1 MNDSTHLEESES
13 KPLHVCPICLHKL
26 TWNLQVDPAEYCC
39 KLGAFSE
46 KYGFEDEAEYYS
58 RAAKVLKK

>member
-1 MNDSTHLEESES
+1 MNGSRHADESES

-26 TWNLQVDPAEYCC
+26 TWNLQLDPAGYCR

-46 KYGFEDEAEYYS
+46 KYVLEDEAEYYS
-58 RAAKVLKK
+58 RAVKAPKR